1 MNVRHILKCG
11 LNLTIA
17 GARPT
22 ALAYVVDPNTVLTPY
37 RDPEIHTQSV
47 ESMWKRAK
55 RKLRAGSGTS
65 AELFPS
71 YVMEAMWRENYAHD
85 DGKEVFASMLHL
97 ITQY

>member
-1 MNVRHILKCG
+1 MEEFGGGGIYTHDVVVHDTNF
-11 LNLTIA
+11 
-17 GARPT
+17 
-22 ALAYVVDPNTVLTPY
+22 VDP

-97 ITQY
+97 ITQYYRV